1 MSRLRARS
9 QGLWSGAIPINHTSV
24 MFEFGPLEE
33 VAQGLAFIEGFAN
46 VTALHTEAGVVLFD
60 TGSPMTA
67 PIIVGQL
74 QGWRTRPVHTAI
86 YTHGHID
93 HVMGMAAIDDAAARA
108 GEPRPRVIAHEA
120 VAARFARYRLTA
132 GWNTAINQR
141 QFRLAAVPWPTD
153 YRYPDETY
161 RERSSLEIGGTR
173 IELHHGL
180 GETDDHTFAWL
191 PGQRA
196 LITGDL
202 FIWAS
207 PNCGNP
213 QKVQRFVAEWADALD
228 LMRSLGAELL
238 LPGHGPPIF
247 GADRVDQ
254 ALADTSALLR
264 SLHDQ
269 VVALMNQGKRLDD
282 VVREVKLP
290 QELLQR
296 PFLRPIYDDP
306 QFVLRNI
313 WRRYGGWWDGNPARL
328 LPPPDAALAATV
340 AALSGGV
347 AALAAAAEAKAEHD
361 LAVACQLIEW
371 AWQAAEPSTRPRIA
385 AVRAALYERRAQ
397 SETSLMARGIFTSA
411 ANEN

>member
-1 MSRLRARS
+1 MSRLRERFHS
-9 QGLWSGAIPINHTSV
+9 LWSGSRPIDPSSV

-33 VAQGLAFIEGFAN
+33 VAPGLAFVEGFAN
-46 VTALHTEAGVVLFD
+46 VTALATAAGVVLFD
-60 TGSPMTA
+60 TGSQLSAPMVA
-67 PIIVGQL
+67 SQL
-74 QGWRTRPVHTAI
+74 QAWRRRPVHTVV
-86 YTHGHID
+86 YTHGHAD
-93 HVMGMAAIDDAAARA
+93 HVMGMAALDAAAAAA
-108 GEPRPRVIAHEA
+108 GEPRPHVIAHEA

-132 GWNTAINQR
+132 GWNAAINQR
-141 QFRLAAVPWPTD
+141 QFGIAAMSWPTD
-153 YRYPDETY
+153 YRAPDATY
-161 RERSSLEIGGTR
+161 RDRHTLELGDTR

-191 PGQRA
+191 PDQRA

-228 LMRSLGAELL
+228 TMRAYGAELL

-247 GADRVDQ
+247 GAAHVDT

-282 VVREVKLP
+282 IVAAVAIP

-306 QFVLRNI
+306 QFVLRNL

-328 LPPPDAALAATV
+328 LPPADAV
-340 AALSGGV
+340 
-347 AALAAAAEAKAEHD
+347 LAAAVAELGGGALALAEKAQATPD
-361 LAVACQLIEW
+361 LALACQLAEW
-371 AWQAAEPSTRPRIA
+371 AWQAAAADARPAVA
-385 AVRAALYERRAQ
+385 AIRSALYERRAQ
-397 SETSLMARGIFTSA
+397 TQTSLMARGIFRSVA
-411 ANEN
+411 SES